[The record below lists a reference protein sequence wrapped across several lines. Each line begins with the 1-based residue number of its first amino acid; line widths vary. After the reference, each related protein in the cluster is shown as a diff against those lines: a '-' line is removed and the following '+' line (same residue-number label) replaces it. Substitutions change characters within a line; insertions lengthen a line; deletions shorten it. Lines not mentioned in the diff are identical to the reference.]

1 MTTSIKYK
9 SNLIFP
15 EIMLK
20 PSKQAEAS
28 KRKTP
33 DKEKISDVPKKTKTN
48 EIINKADFIVFNL
61 IKKLPFAENNLLV
74 AIFRIYSFRVK
85 ISVNIVILPIAYPF
99 VVAYLKLIIRN

>member
-1 MTTSIKYK
+1 MTTSIKHK

-61 IKKLPFAENNLLV
+61 IKNHLLLKTICLLP
-74 AIFRIYSFRVK
+74 YSEYTLFE
-85 ISVNIVILPIAYPF
+85 
-99 VVAYLKLIIRN
+99 